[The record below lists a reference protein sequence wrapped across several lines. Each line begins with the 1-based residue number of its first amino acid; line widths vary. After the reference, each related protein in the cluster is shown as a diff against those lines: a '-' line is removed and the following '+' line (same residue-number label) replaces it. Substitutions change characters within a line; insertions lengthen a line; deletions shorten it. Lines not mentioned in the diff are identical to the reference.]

1 MTRNTV
7 HAAPSDRADQDA
19 RGQIQAWRNA
29 AVALLGT
36 LVILVGCGTPGAPM
50 PPTLAL
56 PTPVADL
63 SASRTA
69 DSVHLTWT
77 MPRRTTDKLPIKQ
90 PVTVRVCRRVD
101 SSGCVSVGDLP
112 GTGKSEAHFDDVL
125 PPELAT
131 GTARL
136 LTYTIEVRNRA
147 GHSAGSSNEAFSAS
161 GAAPAAMTGF
171 AAEVRAD
178 GVVLRW
184 HAASVE
190 GEQPAIRI
198 HRVLVVP
205 PDATAAKSTS
215 AILGK
220 GSPLAAEQTLK
231 VPLTGGTDPGKALD
245 PDAAFG
251 QKYTYTAERVLE
263 RRVAGHTLE
272 VVGSPSDAVRVETR
286 DVFPPHTPEDLA
298 VVTVPEEKAVDLSW
312 APAADKDLAGY
323 FVYRREANGAGA
335 PERISPATPILA
347 PSFRDAKAEPG
358 HTYAYSVSA
367 VDQAGNESPRSA
379 EVQETLPNAQP

>member
-1 MTRNTV
+1 
-7 HAAPSDRADQDA
+7 
-19 RGQIQAWRNA
+19 
-29 AVALLGT
+29 
-36 LVILVGCGTPGAPM
+36 
-50 PPTLAL
+50 
-56 PTPVADL
+56 
-63 SASRTA
+63 
-69 DSVHLTWT
+69 

-90 PVTVRVCRRVD
+90 PVSIRVCRRVE
-101 SSGCVSVGDLP
+101 SSGCVTVGEVP
-112 GTGKSEAHFDDVL
+112 GTGKPDGHFDDVL
-125 PPELAT
+125 PPELVN
-131 GTARL
+131 GTVRL
-136 LTYTIEVRNRA
+136 LSYTVEVRNRA

-205 PDATAAKSTS
+205 AGAAPAKSTNAS
-215 AILGK
+215 FGK
-220 GSPLAAEQTLK
+220 GSPLTAEQTLK
-231 VPLTGGTDPGKALD
+231 VSLTGGTDPGKALD

-251 QKYTYTAERVLE
+251 QKYTYTAARVLE
-263 RRVAGHTLE
+263 RSVAGHTIE
-272 VVGSPSDAVRVETR
+272 VVDSPSDAVSVETQ

-312 APAADKDLAGY
+312 APVADKDLAGY
-323 FVYRREANGAGA
+323 LVYRREVNGAGA

-379 EVQETLPNAQP
+379 EVQETMPNAQP